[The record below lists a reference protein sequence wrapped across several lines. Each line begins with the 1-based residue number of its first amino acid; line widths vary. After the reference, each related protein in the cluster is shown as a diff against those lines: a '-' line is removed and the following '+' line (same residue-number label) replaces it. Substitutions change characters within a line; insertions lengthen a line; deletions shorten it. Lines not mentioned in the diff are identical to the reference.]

1 MAILRKNTGFK
12 YIGGNPGA
20 AYIPGHAAYP
30 QMTCSGYVIGIPW
43 MPGPRN
49 IGAFCVDRADNG
61 HWQFLDL
68 GTAGV
73 PKVHRL
79 SEYPAN
85 IDVSDPRTGRQVVAL
100 AAAVLYRAGA
110 ALDASVSKAV
120 ASKLSYDFISRNA
133 AAVDLYAVGVLLPA
147 VPSAAAKAA
156 ISPTPAQMVKL
167 TNAGWNSTSRSRSPL
182 DKGMFYNHSVIP
194 GSRATF
200 IGIGTKGM
208 DMHPTGAYP
217 VGILSDA
224 DGTYAVEYGV
234 KKYLLRDILSATSQ
248 VRIFKDTSNRV
259 HCMVADG
266 RSYRSSVVNGDVYI
280 YAKMY
285 NGDDT
290 LTGFRLSS
298 GAIQY
303 GSV

>member
-1 MAILRKNTGFK
+1 M
-12 YIGGNPGA
+12 
-20 AYIPGHAAYP
+20 
-30 QMTCSGYVIGIPW
+30 S
-43 MPGPRN
+43 GPRN

-133 AAVDLYAVGVLLPA
+133 AAVDVYAVGVRLPA
-147 VPSAAAKAA
+147 VPSASAVAAV
-156 ISPTPAQMVKL
+156 SPTPSQMVKL
-167 TNAGWNSTSRSRSPL
+167 TNSGWNSTSRSRSPL
-182 DKGMFYNHSVIP
+182 DKGAFYSHSVVP
-194 GSRATF
+194 NSRATF
-200 IGIGTKGM
+200 VGIGTKGL
-208 DMHPTGAYP
+208 DMLPIGAYP
-217 VGILSDA
+217 AGVLSDA
-224 DGTYAVEYGV
+224 GGTYAVEYGV
-234 KKYLLRDILSATSQ
+234 KKYLMRSILSATSQ

-259 HCMVADG
+259 HCMVTG
-266 RSYRSSVVNGDVYI
+266 GNSYRSSVVNGDVYI

-290 LTGFRLSS
+290 LTDFGLSS